1 MVDTVN
7 TYEEATEDGQHTLDM
22 LEKAEGLVNPDV
34 SDRPEWLPEKF
45 NSVEDMASAY
55 ESLEQKLG
63 SQDDDEEYYEEEYEE
78 GDVEEIAEEL
88 EEMGVDFDALS
99 QEFAELGG
107 LSEDSYDSLIEAGI
121 PRSMVDQFI
130 DGQMAVAT
138 QMQQEAFAQVGG
150 QEAYEDMV
158 TWASDNMPEASIDAF
173 NNAVN
178 SGNIETANLAIQGLQ
193 AKYRSVNGSEPS
205 LIMGE
210 TKSVTG
216 GVFDSAAQLTAAMRD
231 PRYSTDSAYRQSV
244 AAKLSRSNVLQILCL
259 RNLKAP
265 SGVFFV

>member
-1 MVDTVN
+1 MDTVN
-7 TYEEATEDGQHTLDM
+7 TYEKEAEDGQHTLDM
-22 LEKAEGLVNPDV
+22 LEKADGLENPNA

-63 SQDDDEEYYEEEYEE
+63 SQDSEEEYEDDE
-78 GDVEEIAEEL
+78 DDESELLEIAEDLKER
-88 EEMGVDFDALS
+88 GVDFDAMS

-107 LSEDSYDSLIEAGI
+107 LT
-121 PRSMVDQFI
+121 MVDQFI
-130 DGQMAVAT
+130 DGQVAVAG
-138 QMQQEAFAQVGG
+138 QMQQEAFSQVGG
-150 QEAYEDMV
+150 QQAYEDM
-158 TWASDNMPEASIDAF
+158 TSWASDNLPEASIDAF
-173 NNAVN
+173 NDAVN

-193 AKYRSVNGSEPS
+193 ARYRSVNGNEPS

-231 PRYSTDSAYRQSV
+231 PRYSSDSAYRQQV
-244 AAKLSRSNVLQILCL
+244 ASKLSRSSIL
-259 RNLKAP
+259 
-265 SGVFFV
+265 

>member
-1 MVDTVN
+1 MDTIN
-7 TYEEATEDGQHTLDM
+7 TYEETVEDGQHTLDM
-22 LEKAEGLVNPDV
+22 LEKAEGLENPDA

-45 NSVEDMASAY
+45 NSVEDMAQAY

-63 SQDDDEEYYEEEYEE
+63 SQYEEEYEE
-78 GDVEEIAEEL
+78 ELGDDELESITEDLEEI
-88 EEMGVDFDALS
+88 GIDFDSLS

-130 DGQMAVAT
+130 DGQMAVAE

-150 QEAYEDMV
+150 QEAYLDMV
-158 TWASDNMPEASIDAF
+158 SWASDNMPEASIDAF

-193 AKYRSVNGSEPS
+193 AQYRSVNGNEPS
-205 LIMGE
+205 LVMGE

-231 PRYSTDSAYRQSV
+231 PRYSSDSAYRQQV
-244 AAKLSRSNVLQILCL
+244 ASKLSRSNIL
-259 RNLKAP
+259 
-265 SGVFFV
+265 

>member
-1 MVDTVN
+1 METVN
-7 TYEEATEDGQHTLDM
+7 TYEETVEDGQHTLDM
-22 LEKAEGLVNPDV
+22 LEKAEGLDNPEA

-45 NSVEDMASAY
+45 NSVEDMAQAY

-63 SQDDDEEYYEEEYEE
+63 SQDEEEYEE
-78 GDVEEIAEEL
+78 EL
-88 EEMGVDFDALS
+88 EDDELESIVDGLEEEGIDFDSLS

-107 LSEDSYDSLIEAGI
+107 LTEDSYDSLVEAGI

-138 QMQQEAFAQVGG
+138 QMQQEAFEQVGG

-158 TWASDNMPEASIDAF
+158 SWASDNMQEASIDAF

-178 SGNIETANLAIQGLQ
+178 SGNIETANLAIQGLHAQ
-193 AKYRSVNGSEPS
+193 YRSVNGSEPS
-205 LIMGE
+205 LVMGE

-216 GVFDSAAQLTAAMRD
+216 GVFDSAAQLTQAMRD
-231 PRYSTDSAYRQSV
+231 PRYSSDSAYRQQV
-244 AAKLSRSNVLQILCL
+244 ASKLSRSNIL
-259 RNLKAP
+259 
-265 SGVFFV
+265 

>member
-1 MVDTVN
+1 METVN
-7 TYEEATEDGQHTLDM
+7 TYEETVEDGQHTLDM
-22 LEKAEGLVNPDV
+22 LEKAEGLDNPDA

-45 NSVEDMASAY
+45 NSVEDMAQAY

-63 SQDDDEEYYEEEYEE
+63 SQDEEEYEE
-78 GDVEEIAEEL
+78 EL
-88 EEMGVDFDALS
+88 EDDELESIVDGLEEEGIDFDSLS

-107 LSEDSYDSLIEAGI
+107 LTEDSYDSLVEAGI

-138 QMQQEAFAQVGG
+138 QMQQEAFEQVGG

-158 TWASDNMPEASIDAF
+158 SWASDNMQEASIDAF

-193 AKYRSVNGSEPS
+193 AQYRSVNGSEPS
-205 LIMGE
+205 LVMGE

-216 GVFDSAAQLTAAMRD
+216 GVFDSAAQLTQAMRD
-231 PRYSTDSAYRQSV
+231 PRYESDSAYRQQV
-244 AAKLSRSNVLQILCL
+244 ASKLSRSNIL
-259 RNLKAP
+259 
-265 SGVFFV
+265 

>member
-1 MVDTVN
+1 MDTVN
-7 TYEEATEDGQHTLDM
+7 TYEETVEDGQHTLDM
-22 LEKAEGLVNPDV
+22 LEKAEGLDNPEA

-45 NSVEDMASAY
+45 NSVEDMAQAY

-63 SQDDDEEYYEEEYEE
+63 SQDEDEYEDDDGE
-78 GDVEEIAEEL
+78 LEEIAEEL
-88 EEMGVDFDALS
+88 EERGVDFDALS

-107 LSEDSYDSLIEAGI
+107 LTEDSYDTLLEAGI

-138 QMQQEAFAQVGG
+138 QMQQEAFEQVGG

-158 TWASDNMPEASIDAF
+158 SWASDNMPEASIDAF

-193 AKYRSVNGSEPS
+193 AQYRSVNGSEPS
-205 LIMGE
+205 LVMGE

>member
-1 MVDTVN
+1 MDTIN
-7 TYEEATEDGQHTLDM
+7 TYEETVEDGQHTLDM
-22 LEKAEGLVNPDV
+22 LEKAEGLENPDA

-45 NSVEDMASAY
+45 NSVEDMAQAY

-63 SQDDDEEYYEEEYEE
+63 SQDEEEYEE
-78 GDVEEIAEEL
+78 ELGDDELESITEDLEEI
-88 EEMGVDFDALS
+88 GIDFDSLS

-130 DGQMAVAT
+130 DGQMAVAE
-138 QMQQEAFAQVGG
+138 QMQQEAFEQVGG

-158 TWASDNMPEASIDAF
+158 SWASDNMQEASIDAF

-178 SGNIETANLAIQGLQ
+178 SGNVETANLAIQGLHAQ
-193 AKYRSVNGSEPS
+193 YRSVNGNEPS
-205 LIMGE
+205 LVMGE

-216 GVFDSAAQLTAAMRD
+216 GVFDSAAQLTQAMRD
-231 PRYSTDSAYRQSV
+231 PRYSSDSAYRQQV
-244 AAKLSRSNVLQILCL
+244 ASKLSRSNIL
-259 RNLKAP
+259 
-265 SGVFFV
+265 

>member
-1 MVDTVN
+1 MVDQVN

-22 LEKAEGLVNPDV
+22 LEKAEGLNNPNV

-63 SQDDDEEYYEEEYEE
+63 SQDEEEEYEEEYEE
-78 GDVEEIAEEL
+78 DGLDELAEEL
-88 EEMGVDFDALS
+88 EEMGIDFDSLS
-99 QEFAELGG
+99 QEFMELGG

-121 PRSMVDQFI
+121 PRSIVDQFI
-130 DGQMAVAT
+130 DGQMAVAN
-138 QMQQEAFAQVGG
+138 QMQEEAFNQVGG
-150 QEAYEDMV
+150 QEAYADMV
-158 TWASDNMPEASIDAF
+158 TWASDNLPEASIDAF

-178 SGNIETANLAIQGLQ
+178 SGDIETANLAIQGLQ
-193 AKYRSVNGSEPS
+193 ARYRSVNGSEPS

-231 PRYSTDSAYRQSV
+231 PRYSTDSAYRQAV
-244 AAKLSRSNVLQILCL
+244 ASKLSRSNVL
-259 RNLKAP
+259 
-265 SGVFFV
+265 

>member
-1 MVDTVN
+1 MVDEVN
-7 TYEEATEDGQHTLDM
+7 TYEESVEDGQHTLDM
-22 LEKAEGLVNPDV
+22 LEKADGLENPEV

-63 SQDDDEEYYEEEYEE
+63 SQDEEEYEDEYEEEYEE
-78 GDVEEIAEEL
+78 DQEELDGIAEEL
-88 EEMGVDFDALS
+88 EDLGIDFDNLS
-99 QEFAELGG
+99 EEFATLGG
-107 LSEDSYDSLIEAGI
+107 LTEDSYDSLLDAGI
-121 PRSMVDQFI
+121 PRAVVDQFI
-130 DGQMAVAT
+130 DGQMAVAG
-138 QMQQEAFAQVGG
+138 QMQEQAFSQVGG
-150 QEAYEDMV
+150 QEAYTDMV
-158 TWASDNMPEASIDAF
+158 SWAADNIPEASIDAF

-193 AKYRSVNGSEPS
+193 ARYRSVNGNEPS
-205 LIMGE
+205 LVMGE

-244 AAKLSRSNVLQILCL
+244 ASKLSRSNVL
-259 RNLKAP
+259 
-265 SGVFFV
+265 

>member
-1 MVDTVN
+1 METVN
-7 TYEEATEDGQHTLDM
+7 TYEETVEDGQHTLDM
-22 LEKAEGLVNPDV
+22 LEKAEGLDNPDA

-45 NSVEDMASAY
+45 NSVEDMAQAY

-63 SQDDDEEYYEEEYEE
+63 SQDEEEYEE
-78 GDVEEIAEEL
+78 EL
-88 EEMGVDFDALS
+88 EDDELESIVDGLEEEGIDFDSLS

-107 LSEDSYDSLIEAGI
+107 LTEDSYDSLVEAGI

-138 QMQQEAFAQVGG
+138 QMQQEAFEQVGG

-158 TWASDNMPEASIDAF
+158 SWASDNMQEASIDAF

-178 SGNIETANLAIQGLQ
+178 SGNIETANLAIQGLHAQ
-193 AKYRSVNGSEPS
+193 YRSVNGSEPS
-205 LIMGE
+205 LVMGE

-216 GVFDSAAQLTAAMRD
+216 GVFDSAAQLTQAMRD
-231 PRYSTDSAYRQSV
+231 PRYESDSAYRQQV
-244 AAKLSRSNVLQILCL
+244 ASKLSRSNILQMICL
-259 RNLKAP
+259 RNL
-265 SGVFFV
+265 

>member
-1 MVDTVN
+1 MDTVN
-7 TYEEATEDGQHTLDM
+7 TYEETVEDGQHTLDM
-22 LEKAEGLVNPDV
+22 LEKAEGLDNPDA

-45 NSVEDMASAY
+45 NSVEDMAQAY

-63 SQDDDEEYYEEEYEE
+63 SQDEEEYEE
-78 GDVEEIAEEL
+78 EL
-88 EEMGVDFDALS
+88 EDDELESIVDGLEEEGIDFDSLS

-107 LSEDSYDSLIEAGI
+107 LTEDSYDSLVEAGI

-138 QMQQEAFAQVGG
+138 QMQQEAFEQVGG

-158 TWASDNMPEASIDAF
+158 SWASDNMQEASIDAF

-178 SGNIETANLAIQGLQ
+178 SGNIETANLAIQGLHAQ
-193 AKYRSVNGSEPS
+193 YRSVNGSEPS
-205 LIMGE
+205 LVMGE

-216 GVFDSAAQLTAAMRD
+216 GVFDSAAQLTQAMRD
-231 PRYSTDSAYRQSV
+231 PRYESDSAYRQQV
-244 AAKLSRSNVLQILCL
+244 ASKLSRSNILQMICL
-259 RNLKAP
+259 RNL
-265 SGVFFV
+265 

>member
-1 MVDTVN
+1 MDTVN
-7 TYEEATEDGQHTLDM
+7 TYEETVEDGQHTLDM
-22 LEKAEGLVNPDV
+22 LEKAEGLDNPDA

-45 NSVEDMASAY
+45 NSVEDMAQAY

-63 SQDDDEEYYEEEYEE
+63 SQDEEEYEE
-78 GDVEEIAEEL
+78 EL
-88 EEMGVDFDALS
+88 EDDELESIVDGLEEEGIDFDSLS

-107 LSEDSYDSLIEAGI
+107 LTEDSYDSLVEAGI

-138 QMQQEAFAQVGG
+138 QMQQEAFEQVGG

-158 TWASDNMPEASIDAF
+158 SWASDNMQEASIDAF

-178 SGNIETANLAIQGLQ
+178 SGNIETANLAIQGLHAQ
-193 AKYRSVNGSEPS
+193 YRSVNGSEPS
-205 LIMGE
+205 LVMGE

-216 GVFDSAAQLTAAMRD
+216 GVFDSAAQLTQAMRD
-231 PRYSTDSAYRQSV
+231 PRYSSDSAYRQQV
-244 AAKLSRSNVLQILCL
+244 ASKLSRSNIL
-259 RNLKAP
+259 
-265 SGVFFV
+265 

>member
-1 MVDTVN
+1 MDTIN
-7 TYEEATEDGQHTLDM
+7 TYEETVEDGQHTLDM
-22 LEKAEGLVNPDV
+22 LEKAEGLENPDA

-45 NSVEDMASAY
+45 NSVEDMAQAY

-63 SQDDDEEYYEEEYEE
+63 SQDEEEYEE
-78 GDVEEIAEEL
+78 ELGDDELESITEDLEEI
-88 EEMGVDFDALS
+88 GIDFDSLS

-130 DGQMAVAT
+130 DGQMAVAE
-138 QMQQEAFAQVGG
+138 QMQQEAFEQVGG

-158 TWASDNMPEASIDAF
+158 SWASDNMQEASIDAF

-193 AKYRSVNGSEPS
+193 AQYRSVNGNEPS
-205 LIMGE
+205 LVMGE

-231 PRYSTDSAYRQSV
+231 PRYSSDSAYRQQV
-244 AAKLSRSNVLQILCL
+244 ASKLSRSNIL
-259 RNLKAP
+259 
-265 SGVFFV
+265 

>member
-1 MVDTVN
+1 MDTIN
-7 TYEEATEDGQHTLDM
+7 TYEETVEDGQHTLDM
-22 LEKAEGLVNPDV
+22 LEKAEGLENPDA

-45 NSVEDMASAY
+45 NSVEDMAQAY

-63 SQDDDEEYYEEEYEE
+63 SQDEEEYEE
-78 GDVEEIAEEL
+78 ELGDDELESITEDLEEI
-88 EEMGVDFDALS
+88 GIDFDSLS

-130 DGQMAVAT
+130 DGQMAVAE
-138 QMQQEAFAQVGG
+138 QMQQEAFEQVGG
-150 QEAYEDMV
+150 QEAYLDMV
-158 TWASDNMPEASIDAF
+158 SWASDNMPEASIDAF

-193 AKYRSVNGSEPS
+193 AQYRSVNGNEPS
-205 LIMGE
+205 LVMGE

-231 PRYSTDSAYRQSV
+231 PRYSSDSAYRQQV
-244 AAKLSRSNVLQILCL
+244 ASKLSRSNIL
-259 RNLKAP
+259 
-265 SGVFFV
+265 

>member
-1 MVDTVN
+1 MDTVN
-7 TYEEATEDGQHTLDM
+7 THEETVEDGQHTLDM
-22 LEKAEGLVNPDV
+22 LEKAEGLDNPEA

-45 NSVEDMASAY
+45 NSVEDMAQAY

-63 SQDDDEEYYEEEYEE
+63 SQDEEEYEE
-78 GDVEEIAEEL
+78 EL
-88 EEMGVDFDALS
+88 EDDELESIVDGLEEEGIDFDSLS

-107 LSEDSYDSLIEAGI
+107 LTEDSYDSLVEAGI

-138 QMQQEAFAQVGG
+138 QMQQEAFEQVGG

-158 TWASDNMPEASIDAF
+158 SWASDNMQEASIDAF

-178 SGNIETANLAIQGLQ
+178 SGNIETANLAIQGLHAQ
-193 AKYRSVNGSEPS
+193 YRSVNGSEPS
-205 LIMGE
+205 LVMGE

-216 GVFDSAAQLTAAMRD
+216 GVFDSAAQLTQAMRD
-231 PRYSTDSAYRQSV
+231 PRYESDSAYRQQV
-244 AAKLSRSNVLQILCL
+244 ASKLSRSNIL
-259 RNLKAP
+259 
-265 SGVFFV
+265 

>member
-1 MVDTVN
+1 MVDEVN
-7 TYEEATEDGQHTLDM
+7 TYEESVEDGQHTLDM
-22 LEKAEGLVNPDV
+22 LEKAEGLENPEV

-63 SQDDDEEYYEEEYEE
+63 SQDEEEYEDEYEEEYEE
-78 GDVEEIAEEL
+78 DQEELDGIAEEL
-88 EEMGVDFDALS
+88 EDLGIDFDNLS
-99 QEFAELGG
+99 EEFATLGG
-107 LSEDSYDSLIEAGI
+107 LTEDSYDSLLDAGI
-121 PRSMVDQFI
+121 PRAVVDQFI
-130 DGQMAVAT
+130 DGQMAVAG
-138 QMQQEAFAQVGG
+138 QMQEQAFSQVGG
-150 QEAYEDMV
+150 QEAYTDMV
-158 TWASDNMPEASIDAF
+158 SWAADNIPEASIDAF

-193 AKYRSVNGSEPS
+193 ARYRSVNGNEPS
-205 LIMGE
+205 LVMGE

-244 AAKLSRSNVLQILCL
+244 ASKLSRSNVL
-259 RNLKAP
+259 
-265 SGVFFV
+265 

>member
-1 MVDTVN
+1 METVN
-7 TYEEATEDGQHTLDM
+7 TYEETVEDGQHTLDM
-22 LEKAEGLVNPDV
+22 LEKAEGLDNPEA

-45 NSVEDMASAY
+45 NTVEDMASAY

-63 SQDDDEEYYEEEYEE
+63 SQDDEEEYEDDDGE
-78 GDVEEIAEEL
+78 LEEIAEEL
-88 EEMGVDFDALS
+88 EERGVDFDAMS

-107 LSEDSYDSLIEAGI
+107 LTEDSYDTLLEAGI

-138 QMQQEAFAQVGG
+138 QMQQEAFEQVGG

-158 TWASDNMPEASIDAF
+158 SWASDNMQEASIDAF

-178 SGNIETANLAIQGLQ
+178 SGNIETANLAIQGLHAQ
-193 AKYRSVNGSEPS
+193 YRSVNGSEPS
-205 LIMGE
+205 LVMGE

-216 GVFDSAAQLTAAMRD
+216 GVFDSAAQLTQAMRD
-231 PRYSTDSAYRQSV
+231 PRYESDSAYRQQV
-244 AAKLSRSNVLQILCL
+244 ASKLSRSNILQMICL
-259 RNLKAP
+259 RNL
-265 SGVFFV
+265 

>member
-1 MVDTVN
+1 MDTVN
-7 TYEEATEDGQHTLDM
+7 TYEETVEDGQHTLDM
-22 LEKAEGLVNPDV
+22 LEKAEGLDNPEA

-45 NSVEDMASAY
+45 NSVEDMAQAY

-63 SQDDDEEYYEEEYEE
+63 SQDEEEYEE
-78 GDVEEIAEEL
+78 EL
-88 EEMGVDFDALS
+88 EDDELESIVDGLEEEGIDFDSLS

-107 LSEDSYDSLIEAGI
+107 LTEDSYDSLVEAGI

-138 QMQQEAFAQVGG
+138 QMQQEAFEQVGG

-158 TWASDNMPEASIDAF
+158 SWASDNMQEASIDAF

-178 SGNIETANLAIQGLQ
+178 SGNIETANLAIQGLHAQ
-193 AKYRSVNGSEPS
+193 YRSVNGSEPS
-205 LIMGE
+205 LVMGE

-216 GVFDSAAQLTAAMRD
+216 GVFDSAAQLTQAMRD
-231 PRYSTDSAYRQSV
+231 PRYSSDSAYRQQV
-244 AAKLSRSNVLQILCL
+244 ASKLSRSNIL
-259 RNLKAP
+259 
-265 SGVFFV
+265 

>member
-1 MVDTVN
+1 MDTVN
-7 TYEEATEDGQHTLDM
+7 TYEETVEDGQHTLDM
-22 LEKAEGLVNPDV
+22 LEKAEGLDNPEA

-45 NSVEDMASAY
+45 NSVEDMAQAY

-63 SQDDDEEYYEEEYEE
+63 SQDEEEYEE
-78 GDVEEIAEEL
+78 EL
-88 EEMGVDFDALS
+88 EDDELESIVDGLEEEGIDFDSLS

-107 LSEDSYDSLIEAGI
+107 LTEDSYDSLVEAGI

-138 QMQQEAFAQVGG
+138 QMQQEAFEQVGG

-158 TWASDNMPEASIDAF
+158 SWASDNMQEASIDAF

-178 SGNIETANLAIQGLQ
+178 SGNIETANLAIQGLHAQ
-193 AKYRSVNGSEPS
+193 YRSVNGSEPS
-205 LIMGE
+205 LVMGE

-216 GVFDSAAQLTAAMRD
+216 GVFDSAAQLTQAMRD
-231 PRYSTDSAYRQSV
+231 PRYSSDSAYRQQV
-244 AAKLSRSNVLQILCL
+244 ASKLSRSNILQMICL
-259 RNLKAP
+259 RNL
-265 SGVFFV
+265 

>member
-1 MVDTVN
+1 METVN

-22 LEKAEGLVNPDV
+22 LEKAEGLDNPEA

-45 NSVEDMASAY
+45 NSVEDMAQAY

-63 SQDDDEEYYEEEYEE
+63 SQDEEEYEE
-78 GDVEEIAEEL
+78 EL
-88 EEMGVDFDALS
+88 EDDELESIVDGLEEEGIDFDSLS

-107 LSEDSYDSLIEAGI
+107 LTEDSYDSLVEAGI

-138 QMQQEAFAQVGG
+138 QMQQEAFEQVGG

-158 TWASDNMPEASIDAF
+158 SWASDNMQEASIDAF

-178 SGNIETANLAIQGLQ
+178 SGNIETANLAIQGLHAQ
-193 AKYRSVNGSEPS
+193 YRSVNGSEPS
-205 LIMGE
+205 LVMGE

-216 GVFDSAAQLTAAMRD
+216 GVFDSAAQLTQAMRD
-231 PRYSTDSAYRQSV
+231 PRYESDSAYRQQV
-244 AAKLSRSNVLQILCL
+244 ASKLSRSNILQMICL
-259 RNLKAP
+259 RNL
-265 SGVFFV
+265 

>member
-1 MVDTVN
+1 MDTVN
-7 TYEEATEDGQHTLDM
+7 TYEEDIEDGQHTLDM
-22 LEKAEGLVNPDV
+22 LEKADGLENPNA

-45 NSVEDMASAY
+45 NSVEDMAQAY

-63 SQDDDEEYYEEEYEE
+63 SQDEEEYEE
-78 GDVEEIAEEL
+78 EL
-88 EEMGVDFDALS
+88 EDDELESIVDGLEEEGIDFDSLS

-107 LSEDSYDSLIEAGI
+107 LTEDSYDSLVEAGI

-138 QMQQEAFAQVGG
+138 QMQQEAFEQVGG

-158 TWASDNMPEASIDAF
+158 SWASDNMQEASIDAF

-178 SGNIETANLAIQGLQ
+178 SGNIETANLAIQGLHAQ
-193 AKYRSVNGSEPS
+193 YRSVNGSEPS
-205 LIMGE
+205 LVMGE

-216 GVFDSAAQLTAAMRD
+216 GVFDSAAQLTQAMRD
-231 PRYSTDSAYRQSV
+231 PRYESDSAYRQQV
-244 AAKLSRSNVLQILCL
+244 ASKLSRSNIL
-259 RNLKAP
+259 
-265 SGVFFV
+265 